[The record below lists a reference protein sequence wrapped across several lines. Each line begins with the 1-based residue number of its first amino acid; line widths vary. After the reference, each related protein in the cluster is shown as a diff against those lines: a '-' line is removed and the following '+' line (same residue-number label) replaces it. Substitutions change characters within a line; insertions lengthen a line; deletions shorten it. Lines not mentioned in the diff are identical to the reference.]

1 MKRKKKLRVYFSTET
16 HKEHVVAYIAQK
28 SLNND
33 LKRIEDEKSLSFF
46 VVEMKKV
53 CAYNFFV

>member
-16 HKEHVVAYIAQK
+16 HKEHVVAYIRQK

-33 LKRIEDEKSLSFF
+33 LKRIEDEKSFKFF
-46 VVEMKKV
+46 CGGNEKSLRLHLD
-53 CAYNFFV
+53 